1 MKTSIRE
8 KMKHK
13 IIIKK
18 QQKKTT
24 LIVNGLRNGRSTK
37 EKKYYL
43 ESYQNYI
50 QLKIKNKNHSKQ
62 NHIWTREL
70 CGPK

>member
-1 MKTSIRE
+1 
-8 KMKHK
+8 MKHK

-24 LIVNGLRNGRSTK
+24 LIVNGLRNERSTK
-37 EKKYYL
+37 EKKNYYL

-62 NHIWTREL
+62 NHI
-70 CGPK
+70 

>member
-1 MKTSIRE
+1 
-8 KMKHK
+8 MKHK

-18 QQKKTT
+18 QQKTT

-37 EKKYYL
+37 EKNYYL

-62 NHIWTREL
+62 NHI
-70 CGPK
+70 